1 MSHLS
6 MHDIDQMSMEQM
18 LRRLEELREE
28 LLQLRAQQA
37 LGGSSSN
44 PGEFKQTRRSIAR
57 LLTSINSQRKEKSP
71 YGRYLQSMWSARRI
85 VYMSGDSEGTTNS
98 SNFYSKKEVW
108 ENGNYR

>member
-28 LLQLRAQQA
+28 LFQLRAQQA

-57 LLTSINSQRKEKSP
+57 LLTSINSQRKE
-71 YGRYLQSMWSARRI
+71 
-85 VYMSGDSEGTTNS
+85 
-98 SNFYSKKEVW
+98 
-108 ENGNYR
+108 

>member
-37 LGGSSSN
+37 LGGASSN

-57 LLTSINSQRKEKSP
+57 LLTSINSE
-71 YGRYLQSMWSARRI
+71 
-85 VYMSGDSEGTTNS
+85 
-98 SNFYSKKEVW
+98 KKE
-108 ENGNYR
+108 